1 MALKHPLR
9 VFGTLVAAGALTV
22 TLLPVGAASAQTLG
36 PGTSSVSVEP
46 ASKKKKGPPP
56 GTSTRQLQ
64 RWIEDYYRRTSICPG
79 SALKC
84 SIAFKWSK
92 LRWLGMENAG
102 SPYRHPIYI
111 AQVDLLRTVT
121 TPPYEVGGV
130 PQPGATEQTMYGWW
144 DGGRRS
150 VPGAYQGSHGLDY
163 AKRLY
168 VWRTNFGQWQ
178 FGWGNYSTIL
188 R

>member
-1 MALKHPLR
+1 MKRLATAILAAALA
-9 VFGTLVAAGALTV
+9 VTLVPAT
-22 TLLPVGAASAQTLG
+22 AASAQTSS
-36 PGTSSVSVEP
+36 PGTDNVSVEP

-56 GTSTRQLQ
+56 GATTKQLQ
-64 RWIEDYYRRTSICPG
+64 KWIEDYYRKTSVCPG

-84 SIAFKWSK
+84 SITFKWTK
-92 LRWLGMENAG
+92 LRWLGTENAG
-102 SPYRHPIYI
+102 APHRNAIYV

-144 DGGRRS
+144 DAGRRS
-150 VPGAYQGSHGLDY
+150 VPGADRGSSGLDY
-163 AKRLY
+163 GKRLY

-178 FGWGNYSTIL
+178 FGWGNYFTIL